1 MSATDPHTYL
11 ACLAAIV
18 SGGVSAFVDPGR
30 GTVQKWTYW
39 CIAPV
44 IAVVC
49 FSLAFGVKAGL
60 AFGVV
65 AVFLAVA
72 GYFRFHAQK

>member
-1 MSATDPHTYL
+1 MSVTDPHIYL
-11 ACLAAIV
+11 ACLAVIV

-30 GTVQKWTYW
+30 GTVQKWIYW
-39 CIAPV
+39 CLAPV

-65 AVFLAVA
+65 AAVLAVA
-72 GYFRFHAQK
+72 GYFRFHTQK